1 MNVNMRT
8 HTKSV
13 YVCICTYSRK
23 GWKHTSPRKR
33 ESHSAFVCRRTASDL
48 FFFLVSF
55 SGVRA
60 QSARLRSRLPE
71 PNESGV
77 RECPRDIVFMLA
89 VAAVCTAEV
98 VAESKAIRYQ
108 RDSVPLDTG
117 LNRNLTLEAG
127 AKLSAKRLVGVA
139 PVGRDDAGL

>member
-1 MNVNMRT
+1 MEAHEPT
-8 HTKSV
+8 QEGKSFGL
-13 YVCICTYSRK
+13 CLQAHCLR
-23 GWKHTSPRKR
+23 P
-33 ESHSAFVCRRTASDL
+33 